1 MIPAMSVDGSRRVDV
16 ICIATRGGGARSD
29 TTGSCLSVSL
39 VNGARD
45 GGSRVVSP
53 FSMVMMA
60 GGGAKWVCL
69 APTCWYLIGRAG
81 IARLILQPQ
90 VLVVMDVK
98 RGGLNKFI
106 NFFKQAGVWDCLPI
120 FLATVSKMRTPFL
133 DECGLFLVLLR
144 FGRELLGKPLLSPIK
159 PKKNLRLNIKP

>member
-1 MIPAMSVDGSRRVDV
+1 MVPAMSVDGSRRVGV
-16 ICIATRGGGARSD
+16 ICVATRGGGARSD

-60 GGGAKWVCL
+60 GVSGVHGGVTSGNTIALRGSGHL
-69 APTCWYLIGRAG
+69 AICSR
-81 IARLILQPQ
+81 
-90 VLVVMDVK
+90 K
-98 RGGLNKFI
+98 
-106 NFFKQAGVWDCLPI
+106 
-120 FLATVSKMRTPFL
+120 
-133 DECGLFLVLLR
+133 LVLLR

>member
-1 MIPAMSVDGSRRVDV
+1 MSVDGSRRVGV
-16 ICIATRGGGARSD
+16 ICVATRGGGARSD

-60 GGGAKWVCL
+60 GGGAKWVCS
-69 APTCWYLIGRAG
+69 APTCWYLKGRAG

-90 VLVVMDVK
+90 VLVVLDVK
-98 RGGLNKFI
+98 RGGLSISSSISSSKSLVGLLLD
-106 NFFKQAGVWDCLPI
+106 AWCSVWGSWGCHIWKHHCSSWQWSSSDLQSEGQSGMHGGE
-120 FLATVSKMRTPFL
+120 A
-133 DECGLFLVLLR
+133 
-144 FGRELLGKPLLSPIK
+144 
-159 PKKNLRLNIKP
+159 

>member
-1 MIPAMSVDGSRRVDV
+1 MVPVMSVDGSRRVGV

-60 GGGAKWVCL
+60 GVGQNGCARLLLV
-69 APTCWYLIGRAG
+69 GRAG

-90 VLVVMDVK
+90 VLVVLDVK
-98 RGGLNKFI
+98 RGGLSI
-106 NFFKQAGVWDCLPI
+106 SSSISSMSGVHGGVTCGNTIALRGSGH
-120 FLATVSKMRTPFL
+120 LAICSRK
-133 DECGLFLVLLR
+133 LVLLR

>member
-1 MIPAMSVDGSRRVDV
+1 MVPAMSVDGSRRVGV
-16 ICIATRGGGARSD
+16 ICVATRGGGARSD

-60 GGGAKWVCL
+60 GGGAKWVCS
-69 APTCWYLIGRAG
+69 APTCWYLKGRAG

-90 VLVVMDVK
+90 VLVVLDVK
-98 RGGLNKFI
+98 RGGLSI
-106 NFFKQAGVWDCLPI
+106 SSSISSMSGVHGGVTSGNTIALRGSGH
-120 FLATVSKMRTPFL
+120 LAICSRK
-133 DECGLFLVLLR
+133 LVLLR